1 MLDNIRIILVRTY
14 HPGNIGSAA
23 RAMKNMGITSLY
35 LVNPKKFPDPEANKM
50 ARSAADLI
58 DNVTLVDSVYEACK
72 DCQVVI
78 ASTARIRNFDLPEL
92 NPKESANLLNHHSQ
106 QAPVALLFGPER
118 MGLINEDLQHA
129 HYRVMIP
136 TSPLYPSLN
145 LASAV
150 QTLCY
155 EVFQQQLSSQPAIV
169 NDKVR
174 SQTPPTAQELNLLY
188 EHLQQVL
195 NDSHFIMK
203 KHPGK
208 IMDKIRAFITRSEIR
223 QHEVAILRGALRTIQ
238 ENSTP

>member
-50 ARSAADLI
+50 ARSAADI
-58 DNVTLVDSVYEACK
+58 IENVTIVDSVYEACK
-72 DCQVVI
+72 DCPVVI
-78 ASTARIRNFDLPEL
+78 ASTARVRNFDLPEL
-92 NPKESANLLNHHSQ
+92 NPKESAELLNHHAQ
-106 QAPVALLFGPER
+106 QSPVALLFGPER
-118 MGLINEDLQHA
+118 MGLINDDLHHA

-155 EVFQQQLSSQPAIV
+155 EVFQHQLTAQPPLDNEI
-169 NDKVR
+169 R
-174 SQTPPTAQELNLLY
+174 STTPPTAKELELLH
-188 EHLQQVL
+188 EHIQASLTQ
-195 NDSHFIMK
+195 SGFIMK

-208 IMDKIRAFITRSEIR
+208 IMDKIRAFLIRSEIR
-223 QHEVAILRGALRTIQ
+223 QHEVAILRGALRTLEEQ
-238 ENSTP
+238 RQQ